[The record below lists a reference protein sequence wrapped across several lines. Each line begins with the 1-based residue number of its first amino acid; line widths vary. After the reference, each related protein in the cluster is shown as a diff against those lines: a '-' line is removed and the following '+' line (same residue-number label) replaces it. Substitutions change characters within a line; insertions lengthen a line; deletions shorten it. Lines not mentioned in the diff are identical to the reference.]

1 MNGTRPDHEGGLRAS
16 SIRPWN
22 EFGGRPAPWCAP
34 RRSERTEPV
43 FPGMVR
49 RGKGDVHADS
59 TVGGFRTAVPVR
71 AARMRSARST
81 ERMRQS
87 AASRGGRVRPRN
99 RPATWIATLWG
110 IARERG
116 GGVLITA
123 RHATTPDTTQG
134 TRISLAGVRGPAWAS
149 TGSFP
154 AEGEKS
160 AAGRRRGWSGPP
172 ICRQPASAAIG
183 GRCRCETR
191 GSGHQAHAGWRPPTG
206 GRRRRRRYNGRKLSG
221 MAPFGCRRWVY
232 RQDARPSRA

>member
-59 TVGGFRTAVPVR
+59 TVGGFCTAVPAG

-87 AASRGGRVRPRN
+87 AASRGGGMRPRN
-99 RPATWIATLWG
+99 GPATWIAAVWG

-116 GGVLITA
+116 WRGAHHGPACDHA
-123 RHATTPDTTQG
+123 RHHSRHPNLVG
-134 TRISLAGVRGPAWAS
+134 RGARPSSGQHRAV
-149 TGSFP
+149 P
-154 AEGEKS
+154 
-160 AAGRRRGWSGPP
+160 RRG
-172 ICRQPASAAIG
+172 REE
-183 GRCRCETR
+183 RRETPSR
-191 GSGHQAHAGWRPPTG
+191 LVRPTHMPPTG
-206 GRRRRRRYNGRKLSG
+206 FGGDRRSVPMRNSGERTSGACRLEAADGRSQATTSLQRSE
-221 MAPFGCRRWVY
+221 AFGHGTVRL
-232 RQDARPSRA
+232 A